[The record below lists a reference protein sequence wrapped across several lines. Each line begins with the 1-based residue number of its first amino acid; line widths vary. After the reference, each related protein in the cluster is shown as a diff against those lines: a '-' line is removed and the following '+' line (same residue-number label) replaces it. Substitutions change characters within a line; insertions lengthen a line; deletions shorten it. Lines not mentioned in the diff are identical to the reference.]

1 MTNVAQQAVLAL
13 ACLTASAAFAQS
25 QPMTAEFSELVK
37 SLLVPVGSVS
47 APPDWCLSAH
57 PALRWKSLTPQ
68 PPEAYMARDG
78 LSMARSAWHHADSLT
93 LRDRIALFL
102 IADCAHSLWA
112 RSQNQLKNPPTHL
125 ARPAADQTAQQ
136 A

>member
-1 MTNVAQQAVLAL
+1 
-13 ACLTASAAFAQS
+13 
-25 QPMTAEFSELVK
+25 MTAEFSERVK

-57 PALRWKSLTPQ
+57 PALHWKSLTPQ

-78 LSMARSAWHHADSLT
+78 LSMARSAWRRADSLAP
-93 LRDRIALFL
+93 RDRTALFL
-102 IADCAHSLWA
+102 IAPYVHSLWA
-112 RSQNQLKNPPTHL
+112 RSKINLKNPQAHL
-125 ARPAADQTAQQ
+125 ARPAADQIAQQ